1 MRRLSCGVR
10 PTSQNTESFPLFDT
24 SSKAMDGIKAKL
36 IHISQANHMVFTAE
50 LAVQRDQQGQQS
62 VNPPSFR

>member
-1 MRRLSCGVR
+1 
-10 PTSQNTESFPLFDT
+10 
-24 SSKAMDGIKAKL
+24 MDGIKAKL